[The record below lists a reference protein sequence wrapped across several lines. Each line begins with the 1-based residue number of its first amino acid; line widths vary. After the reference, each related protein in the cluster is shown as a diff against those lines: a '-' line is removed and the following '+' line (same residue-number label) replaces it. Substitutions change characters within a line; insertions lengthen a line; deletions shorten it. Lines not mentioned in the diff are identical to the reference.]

1 MRIERDIRPRCLHA
15 VMRLLGQW
23 LGWTLI
29 PLLMTL
35 APAARAATVTLDLTA
50 LGNLTLAA
58 GQSQTFTL
66 GGSTTTVNGVTTTT
80 SALTVTVLAMTY
92 AGRAIPTTTTGGQTT
107 IGTLTT
113 SGAGQNTYQSALNF
127 SASGAGVTNS
137 LEGTRRG
144 VPRDNPAVDAGGGKT
159 DFIEILLS
167 SAATLDAA
175 TFVDQNVRFG
185 VGRSSLVWASD
196 TTGTGSISTGDAISA
211 ATSLASASFGGA
223 ASDAFMIA
231 ASGGGSRF
239 NISTMTL
246 SYTPTVTTTVAAA
259 ALTAP
264 SPVPLPASAPLLLA
278 ALGGLA
284 FLRRR

>member
-1 MRIERDIRPRCLHA
+1 MQTGYHIRPAFGPAPIRVLA
-15 VMRLLGQW
+15 QW
-23 LGWTLI
+23 LGWVLF
-29 PLLMTL
+29 PLLLVLT
-35 APAARAATVTLDLTA
+35 PTARAATVTLDMTA

-58 GQSQTFTL
+58 GQAQTFTL

-80 SALTVTVLAMTY
+80 SALTITVLGMTY
-92 AGRAIPTTTTGGQTT
+92 AGRALPTTTSGGQTT
-107 IGTLTT
+107 LGTLTT
-113 SGAGQNTYQSALNF
+113 SGAAQNTYQSALNF
-127 SASGAGVTNS
+127 SASGVGVTNA

-144 VPRDNPAVDAGGGKT
+144 VPRDNTAVDAGGGKT
-159 DFIEILLS
+159 DFIELLLS
-167 SAATLDAA
+167 SVATLDAA
-175 TFVDQNVRFG
+175 TFVDRNIWGG
-185 VGRSSLVWASD
+185 VGQSRLVWASD
-196 TTGTGSISTGDAISA
+196 TTGTGAIGTGDAISA
-211 ATSLASASFGGA
+211 ATSLASAGFGGA

-246 SYTPTVTTTVAAA
+246 SYTPTVTTTMTSA

-264 SPVPLPASAPLLLA
+264 SPVPLPASAPLFLT